1 MSEIVVVKQ
10 FGPSIGKTKIP
21 TDIIEY
27 LNNYIDKII
36 ENKKK
41 SNELDHGNKLAG
53 DVTQEF
59 ALERQRLIDINIKMQ
74 KDYETKYPEG
84 VQD

>member
-41 SNELDHGNKLAG
+41 
-53 DVTQEF
+53 
-59 ALERQRLIDINIKMQ
+59 I
-74 KDYETKYPEG
+74 
-84 VQD
+84 